1 LETKNGHPASDVEI
15 AEAMQISREEVSELM
30 VRMGRTNI
38 YSLDDI
44 LGTSDGDDHVS
55 FIELLADNDA
65 NTGGEVE
72 GKEIRR
78 ILTSGVDNLPERE
91 RLVIAL
97 YYFEGLTFKEIGRV
111 LGVSE
116 SRVYQL
122 HTQAMNRLRNFM
134 RQEGGIQ
141 VR

>member
-1 LETKNGHPASDVEI
+1 
-15 AEAMQISREEVSELM
+15 
-30 VRMGRTNI
+30 
-38 YSLDDI
+38 
-44 LGTSDGDDHVS
+44 
-55 FIELLADNDA
+55 
-65 NTGGEVE
+65 
-72 GKEIRR
+72 EIRR